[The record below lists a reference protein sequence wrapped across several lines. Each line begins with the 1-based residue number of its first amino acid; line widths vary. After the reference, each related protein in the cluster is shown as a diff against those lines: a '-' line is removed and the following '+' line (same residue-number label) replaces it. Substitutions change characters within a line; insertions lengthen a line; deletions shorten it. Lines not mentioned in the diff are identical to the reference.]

1 MGKEALSSAF
11 SEMILEEAKKDK
23 NIMVVCTDSR
33 GSAKL
38 GAYPDELPEQFVE
51 MGIAEQN
58 SVTGKESIYHR
69 PGKLLQHAF
78 CRTGKSRCCLFS

>member
-1 MGKEALSSAF
+1 MMGKEALSSAF

-51 MGIAEQN
+51 MGI
-58 SVTGKESIYHR
+58 V
-69 PGKLLQHAF
+69 F
-78 CRTGKSRCCLFS
+78 F

>member
-38 GAYPDELPEQFVE
+38 GAYPD
-51 MGIAEQN
+51 
-58 SVTGKESIYHR
+58 
-69 PGKLLQHAF
+69 
-78 CRTGKSRCCLFS
+78 

>member
-1 MGKEALSSAF
+1 MMGKEALSSAF

-51 MGIAEQN
+51 WKLSEKLFPERQKL
-58 SVTGKESIYHR
+58 KETKNLKMYLKR
-69 PGKLLQHAF
+69 
-78 CRTGKSRCCLFS
+78 

>member
-23 NIMVVCTDSR
+23 DIVVVCTDSR

-38 GAYPDELPEQFVE
+38 GAYPDEVPEQFVE

-58 SVTGKESIYHR
+58 SVTVSAGMAYMGKNLPSVR
-69 PGKLLQHAF
+69 QVFTACVLQ
-78 CRTGKSRCCLFS
+78 SR